1 MSRVDCLSFFGGI
14 ALKNEGGTGKKKAL
28 ASFLCSSMIWPEDVR
43 YSIRRIKTEK
53 AYTLGLFV

>member
-1 MSRVDCLSFFGGI
+1 MKVGQ
-14 ALKNEGGTGKKKAL
+14 EKKKAL